1 MSLTKQE
8 ILKAT
13 NNGLAVFN
21 HYIPGQWKLG
31 KSFLNPYYQDTKA
44 ACHVYFDKAT
54 NTYKIKDFGEA
65 DFAGDC
71 FFLVGFIKNK
81 DCRIKSDFF
90 DVLKIINDEMCLGLG
105 DRQQSVQPKTEN
117 KTILVKIGEDIT
129 PSIPE
134 ENISV
139 SFKPPSYQPFSTN
152 ELDFWKQYGIT
163 QEVLIQYGVSSV
175 RQFEGINKEGGSY
188 TLNSSDQEPMFA
200 YPGRRFLKLYRPFSK
215 LRFLYAGELA
225 DGYIFGL
232 EQLPARGDIL
242 FITGGEKDVMSLASK
257 GFNAICFNSETANIP
272 KKIIK
277 KLNFRFKHVTLIYDT
292 DKTGKEAADRH
303 QKALKD
309 CDVQILTLPLAG
321 TKTEKDISDYFRMGF
336 TKEHLKRMFCNMLD
350 IIYEETMSILKSCEI
365 DFKNPPI
372 KPDALISIN
381 NVTIGAPGNI
391 LCITGMEGSGKTNYL
406 GGLISGVL
414 RTSGEDIDTLGT
426 DVKNNPM
433 GKAVIMYDTEQSED
447 QLYKNLSFILKRA
460 NLDYPPKWFKAYCL
474 VGMSRKERMQV
485 IFQSM
490 DRFYYEH
497 NGIHMV
503 VIDGIADLISAVNDE
518 GQSVE
523 LVEELFRLAGIYKTV
538 AVCVL
543 HLSPS
548 GMKLRGHLGSE
559 IQRKAAGILS
569 VEKDES
575 NNVSVVK
582 ALKVRDGS
590 PLDVPLIQFGWD
602 KQLNRHVFMGEKS
615 KEEKETR
622 KLEDLENLARD
633 LFAQKASYNYQELTN
648 GIMDLLYVKDRQAKN
663 YIKRMKDYGI
673 IEKCGTNDSEFRLI
687 TLPF

>member
-1 MSLTKQE
+1 MAISKE
-8 ILKAT
+8 AILNAT
-13 NNGLAVFN
+13 NQGLAIFN
-21 HYIPGQWKLG
+21 HYIPGDWKIG
-31 KSFLNPYYQDTKA
+31 KSFLNPFYNDTKA
-44 ACHVYFDKAT
+44 ACQVYLDKAS
-54 NTYKIKDFGEA
+54 NIYKIKDFGEA
-65 DFAGDC
+65 DFTGDC
-71 FFLVGFIKNK
+71 FFLVGFINQK
-81 DCRIKSDFF
+81 DCSIKADFIE
-90 DVLKIINDEMCLGLG
+90 VLKIIDAELGLG
-105 DRQQSVQPKTEN
+105 LNEN
-117 KTILVKIGEDIT
+117 YLRTPIKQHNPVVVKIEEKT
-129 PSIPE
+129 QSAIPE
-134 ENISV
+134 ESISI
-139 SFKPPSYQPFSTN
+139 SFKPPSYQAFTDS
-152 ELDFWKQYGIT
+152 ELEFWKQYGIN
-163 QEVLIQYGVSSV
+163 QDVLIQYGVSSV
-175 RQFEGINKEGGSY
+175 GKFEGVNKEGNSY
-188 TLNSSDQEPMFA
+188 TLNSSEQEPMFA
-200 YPGRRFLKLYRPFSK
+200 YPGKRFIKLYRPFSK
-215 LRFLYAGELA
+215 LRFLYAGELV

-272 KKIIK
+272 KKIIRR
-277 KLNFRFKHVTLIYDT
+277 LNFRFKHITLLYDT
-292 DKTGKEAADRH
+292 DKTGKEAAERH

-309 CDVQILTLPLAG
+309 YEVQILTLPLPG
-321 TKTEKDISDYFRMGF
+321 TKTEKDISDYFRLGF
-336 TKEHLKRMFCNMLD
+336 TREHLKRMFCNMLD

-372 KPDALISIN
+372 KPDAIISIN

-414 RTSGEDIDTLGT
+414 RNSGEDIDTLGT
-426 DVKNNPM
+426 DIKNNPM

-447 QLYKNLSFILKRA
+447 QLYKNLNFILKRA

-497 NGIHMV
+497 NGIHMM

-569 VEKDES
+569 VEKDEN

-622 KLEDLENLARD
+622 KKDDLENLARD
-633 LFAQKASYNYQELTN
+633 LFAINTSYTYQELTK
-648 GIMDLLYVKDRQAKN
+648 GIMEMLYVKDRQAKN
-663 YIKRMKDYGI
+663 YIKQMKDFGI
-673 IEKCGTNDSEFRLI
+673 IEKFGINDNEFRII

>member
-1 MSLTKQE
+1 MPLSKQD
-8 ILKAT
+8 ILNAT
-13 NNGLAVFN
+13 NNGLSVFR
-21 HYIPGQWKLG
+21 HYMPGDWRLG
-31 KSFLNPYYQDTKA
+31 KSFLNPFYQDTKA
-44 ACHVYFDKAT
+44 ACHVYLDRAS

-71 FFLVGFIKNK
+71 FFLVAFLHNK
-81 DCRIKSDFF
+81 DCSNKSDFME
-90 DVLKIINDEMCLGLG
+90 VLKIIDADLRLGLNEYSAP
-105 DRQQSVQPKTEN
+105 RPLPKAHNFQDKPNKPVSALVETQENVSNTFKAPTFQAFTEA
-117 KTILVKIGEDIT
+117 DI
-129 PSIPE
+129 
-134 ENISV
+134 
-139 SFKPPSYQPFSTN
+139 SYWQ
-152 ELDFWKQYGIT
+152 QYGISK
-163 QEVLIQYGVSSV
+163 EILLQYGVASV
-175 RQFEGINKEGGSY
+175 ARFEGTNKEGHAY
-188 TLNSSDQEPMFA
+188 QLVSSAQEPMFA
-200 YPGRRFLKLYRPFSK
+200 YPGKRFIKLYRPNSK
-215 LRFLYAGELA
+215 LRFLYAGELS
-225 DGYIFGL
+225 DSYVFGL

-242 FITGGEKDVMSLASK
+242 FITGGEKDVMSLAAK

-277 KLNFRFKHVTLIYDT
+277 RLNFRFKHITLLYDA

-309 CDVQILTLPLAG
+309 FDVQVISLPLAG
-321 TKTEKDISDYFRMGF
+321 TKTEKDISDYFKLGHTRDQ
-336 TKEHLKRMFCNMLD
+336 LKNLFCNLLD
-350 IIYEETMSILKSCEI
+350 IVYEETMSILKSCEI
-365 DFKNPPI
+365 DFKNPPV
-372 KPDALISIN
+372 KPDALIRIN
-381 NVTIGAPGNI
+381 NVTVGAPGNI

-414 RTSGEDIDTLGT
+414 RATGDMIDTLGT
-426 DVKNNPM
+426 EVKNNPQ
-433 GKAVIMYDTEQSED
+433 GKAVIVYDTEQSED

-460 NLDYPPKWFKAYCL
+460 NLEHPPKWFKAYCL

-497 NGIHMV
+497 NGIHMM

-523 LVEELFRLAGIYKTV
+523 LVDELFRLAGIYKTV

-569 VEKDES
+569 VEKDEN

-602 KQLNRHVFMGEKS
+602 KELNRHIYLGEKS

-622 KLEDLENLARD
+622 KLEDLDTLARD
-633 LFAQKASYNYQELTN
+633 LFSSKGSYTYQELTYA
-648 GIMDLLYVKDRQAKN
+648 IMEMLYVKDRQAKN
-663 YIKRMKDYGI
+663 YIKLMKDHGI
-673 IEKCGTNDSEFRLI
+673 IEKSGPNSTEFRRI
-687 TLPF
+687 SAPF